1 MVDTAL
7 LPDDEEGRLAA
18 IRRYDILD
26 TPPDGT
32 FDRITALAARL
43 FGVPIAIVSIV
54 DSDRIWFKSHHG
66 LDVDQI
72 DREPGLCA
80 SAILHDGPWLVEDA
94 AVDPRTLANPLVA
107 GDFGLRFYAG
117 VPLRTGDGYSL
128 GTLCVIDRERREATE
143 AELAT
148 LADLAAV
155 VVDELELRL
164 SARRTVSLENELR
177 IRAESL
183 ATALQQSLVPPAL
196 PAVDGLEMVA
206 RYHVAQRDVAGGDFF
221 DVAPADWGTAVIV
234 GDACGKGPEA
244 AAAAATA
251 RWSLRSLMTTEPDP
265 ALALERLN
273 SLLRPGSNPDA
284 RYVTGVA
291 ASLVP
296 TAGGATLDLAVGG
309 HPLPLL
315 VRAGTPDGPATVEA
329 LGRTGPLLG
338 WFPDTAYRTDTV
350 DLHHGDTLLLF
361 TDGLLEAVAGVGETD
376 DAALR
381 ALIAD
386 SAGAPV
392 DRLADRL
399 DGAIGE
405 DRRDDAAFLIVRVR

>member
-1 MVDTAL
+1 MVDATL
-7 LPDDEEGRLAA
+7 IPPDEDARLAA

-43 FGVPIAIVSIV
+43 FGVPVAIVSIV
-54 DSDRIWFKSHHG
+54 DRDRIWFKSHHG

-117 VPLRTGDGYSL
+117 VPLRTGDGYNL
-128 GTLCVIDRERREATE
+128 GTLCVIDRERREASPD
-143 AELAT
+143 ELAT

-177 IRAESL
+177 VRAESV
-183 ATALQQSLVPPAL
+183 AAALQESLVPPAL
-196 PAVDGLEMVA
+196 PEVPGLELAA

-221 DVAPADWGTAVIV
+221 DVAPADWGTALVV
-234 GDACGKGPEA
+234 GDACGKGPAA

-251 RWSLRSLMTTEPDP
+251 RWSLRSLMATDPDP
-265 ALALERLN
+265 TVALKRLN
-273 SLLRPGSNPDA
+273 SLLRPGDRPDA
-284 RYVTGVA
+284 RYVTAVA

-296 TAGGATLDLAVGG
+296 TPGGATVTIAVGG
-309 HPLPLL
+309 HPHPLV
-315 VRAGTPDGPATVEA
+315 VRSDATVERV
-329 LGRTGPLLG
+329 GRTGPLLG
-338 WFPDTAYRTDTV
+338 WFSDASYDSTV
-350 DLHHGDTLLLF
+350 VHLRSGDALVF
-361 TDGLLEAVAGVGETD
+361 YTDGLLEAVAGAGETD
-376 DAALR
+376 DSSLR
-381 ALIAD
+381 PIVA
-386 SAGAPV
+386 AGATEPLE
-392 DRLADRL
+392 RLADRL
-399 DGAIGE
+399 DAAMGPE
-405 DRRDDAAFLIVRVR
+405 RRDDAAFLIVRAG